1 MPLRKTNFSFS
12 NYKQGEFKK
21 LFDNFNILIKWFYYI
36 EHYYICSIKFKCL
49 IAFSI
54 IKQN

>member
-12 NYKQGEFKK
+12 NYKQGEFLKK

-36 EHYYICSIKFKCL
+36 EDYICSIKFKCL
-49 IAFSI
+49 IAFFYH
-54 IKQN
+54 